1 MLSMTLIVG
10 AIIFLTLSVMTLL
23 SRSSE
28 QPQRTLDP
36 YLRSD
41 RSELE
46 QVLGLREICRSVLNT
61 KSLRFVA
68 TNAPAEVVS
77 SYGTEQQR
85 LARLSLRFA
94 SAALVQR
101 LAHEGSFVSG
111 CSGTLQPLLSKLKHA
126 LVLGVCTVGRVG
138 LAVLRGLSTGIPQR
152 LQILVSAK
160 ILTNV
165 GNLLV
170 DTERGDKPISKA
182 LSDERILCETSTAV
196 SHEGSSLDAVR
207 EDILRAL
214 RVSLPNDLS
223 RLIFLAILRDN
234 NSGHY
239 YHPEVAQ
246 RFSAEVADRAM
257 LACHHQ
263 IYERVVALPLEDL
276 TDQLDAYM
284 ATVPAPKERL
294 IESWTK
300 LRAYRATIPMDADPI
315 STEIFFMKVE
325 VAVAILEARLPSRI
339 QRLEQK

>member
-1 MLSMTLIVG
+1 MLSMTLVVG
-10 AIIFLTLSVMTLL
+10 AILLLTLSVMSSL

-28 QPQRTLDP
+28 QPLRTRDP

-41 RSELE
+41 RRELASM
-46 QVLGLREICRSVLNT
+46 LGLREVCRSVLNT
-61 KSLRFVA
+61 NSLRFVA
-68 TNAPAEVVS
+68 ANAPAEVVS
-77 SYGTEQQR
+77 SYGSEQQR
-85 LARLSLRFA
+85 LARLSLQLA
-94 SAALVQR
+94 SAALFQR
-101 LAHEGSFVSG
+101 LARDGVVVGDPSH
-111 CSGTLQPLLSKLKHA
+111 TLQTLPSKLKGA
-126 LVLGVCTVGRVG
+126 LLLSVCTVGRAG
-138 LAVLRGLSTGIPQR
+138 LGVLRGFSTGIPQR

-165 GNLLV
+165 GNLV
-170 DTERGDKPISKA
+170 IGAERDDKPTYKA
-182 LSDERILCETSTAV
+182 LSDEWALCENSTGE
-196 SHEGSSLDAVR
+196 SREDSSQDAVR
-207 EDILRAL
+207 KDVMRAL
-214 RVSLPNDLS
+214 RASLPNDLS
-223 RLIFLAILRDN
+223 RLIFLATLRDN

-246 RFSAEVADRAM
+246 RFSVEVADRAM

-276 TDQLDAYM
+276 TDQLEAYM

-325 VAVAILEARLPSRI
+325 VAVAILEARLPGRV
-339 QRLEQK
+339 Q

>member
-1 MLSMTLIVG
+1 MLSMTLLIGTILALLV
-10 AIIFLTLSVMTLL
+10 LTSL
-23 SRSSE
+23 SRSGE
-28 QPQRTLDP
+28 QPQGTLDP
-36 YLRSD
+36 YLRPD
-41 RSELE
+41 RREPES
-46 QVLGLREICRSVLNT
+46 VLGLREVCRSVLNT
-61 KSLRFVA
+61 NSLRFVA
-68 TNAPAEVVS
+68 ANAPAEVVS

-85 LARLSLRFA
+85 LARLSLQVA

-101 LAHEGSFVSG
+101 LAHDGGFVGSSR
-111 CSGTLQPLLSKLKHA
+111 TLQSPLSKLKGA
-126 LVLGVCTVGRVG
+126 LLLGVCTVGRAG
-138 LAVLRGLSTGIPQR
+138 LGVLRGLSTGIPQR

-170 DTERGDKPISKA
+170 DTERGDKPTSKA
-182 LSDERILCETSTAV
+182 LSEERILCEASTEV
-196 SHEGSSLDAVR
+196 SHDESSLDAVR
-207 EDILRAL
+207 DDILRAL
-214 RVSLPNDLS
+214 RASLPNDLS

-246 RFSAEVADRAM
+246 RFSVEVADRAM

-284 ATVPAPKERL
+284 ATVRAPKERL

-315 STEIFFMKVE
+315 STEIFFMKVG
-325 VAVAILEARLPSRI
+325 VAVAILEARLPGRI
-339 QRLEQK
+339 Q

>member
-1 MLSMTLIVG
+1 MS
-10 AIIFLTLSVMTLL
+10 SL

-28 QPQRTLDP
+28 QPQGTLDP

-41 RSELE
+41 RRKPES
-46 QVLGLREICRSVLNT
+46 VLGLREVCRSVLNT
-61 KSLRFVA
+61 NSLRFVA
-68 TNAPAEVVS
+68 ANAPAEVVS

-85 LARLSLRFA
+85 LARLSLQVA

-101 LAHEGSFVSG
+101 LAHDSDFLGSSP
-111 CSGTLQPLLSKLKHA
+111 TLRSPLSKLKGA
-126 LVLGVCTVGRVG
+126 LLLGVCTVGRVG
-138 LAVLRGLSTGIPQR
+138 LAIVRGLSTGIPQR

-170 DTERGDKPISKA
+170 DTERGDKPTSKA
-182 LSDERILCETSTAV
+182 LSEERILCSAPTDV
-196 SHEGSSLDAVR
+196 SHEESSLDAVR
-207 EDILRAL
+207 DDVLRAL

-239 YHPEVAQ
+239 YHPEVAR
-246 RFSAEVADRAM
+246 RFSVEVADRAM

-276 TDQLDAYM
+276 TDQLDAYL
-284 ATVPAPKERL
+284 ATVRAPKERL

-315 STEIFFMKVE
+315 STEIFFMKVG
-325 VAVAILEARLPSRI
+325 VAVAILEARLPGRI
-339 QRLEQK
+339 Q

>member
-1 MLSMTLIVG
+1 MLSMTLLIGTILALLV
-10 AIIFLTLSVMTLL
+10 LTSL
-23 SRSSE
+23 SRNGE
-28 QPQRTLDP
+28 QPPRTLDHH
-36 YLRSD
+36 LRSG
-41 RSELE
+41 RTGPVS
-46 QVLGLREICRSVLNT
+46 VPGLREVCRSLLNSN
-61 KSLRFVA
+61 SLRFVA
-68 TNAPAEVVS
+68 ANAPAEVVS
-77 SYGTEQQR
+77 TYGTEQQR
-85 LARLSLRFA
+85 LARLSLQAA

-101 LAHEGSFVSG
+101 LSHDGGFGGSS
-111 CSGTLQPLLSKLKHA
+111 STLRSPLSKVKGA
-126 LVLGVCTVGRVG
+126 LLLGVCTVGRVG
-138 LAVLRGLSTGIPQR
+138 LGVLRGLSTGIPQR

-170 DTERGDKPISKA
+170 DTERGDKPTSNA
-182 LSDERILCETSTAV
+182 LSDERTLCETSTEV
-196 SHEGSSLDAVR
+196 SHEGPSQDAVK

-246 RFSAEVADRAM
+246 RFSVEVADRAM

-284 ATVPAPKERL
+284 ATVRAPKERL

-315 STEIFFMKVE
+315 STEIFFMKVG
-325 VAVAILEARLPSRI
+325 VAVAILEARLPDRI
-339 QRLEQK
+339 Q

>member
-1 MLSMTLIVG
+1 MLSMTVLVG
-10 AIIFLTLSVMTLL
+10 TILALLVLTSL

-28 QPQRTLDP
+28 RPPRTLDP

-41 RSELE
+41 RREPES
-46 QVLGLREICRSVLNT
+46 VLGLREVCRSVLNT
-61 KSLRFVA
+61 TSLRFVA
-68 TNAPAEVVS
+68 ANAPAEIVS

-85 LARLSLRFA
+85 LARLSLQVA

-101 LAHEGSFVSG
+101 LAHDGGFVGSSP
-111 CSGTLQPLLSKLKHA
+111 TLQSPLSKLKGA
-126 LVLGVCTVGRVG
+126 LLLGACAVGRVG
-138 LAVLRGLSTGIPQR
+138 LGVLRGLSTGIPQR
-152 LQILVSAK
+152 FQILVSAK

-170 DTERGDKPISKA
+170 DRESGYKPISKG
-182 LSDERILCETSTAV
+182 LSDERILRETSTAV
-196 SHEGSSLDAVR
+196 SHEESSLDVVR
-207 EDILRAL
+207 DDILRAL
-214 RVSLPNDLS
+214 RVSLPNELS

-246 RFSAEVADRAM
+246 RFSVEVADRAM

-263 IYERVVALPLEDL
+263 IYERVVALRLEDL

-284 ATVPAPKERL
+284 ATVRAPKERL

-315 STEIFFMKVE
+315 STEIFFMKVG
-325 VAVAILEARLPSRI
+325 VAVAILEARLPGRI
-339 QRLEQK
+339 Q

>member
-1 MLSMTLIVG
+1 MLSMTLIVC
-10 AIIFLTLSVMTLL
+10 AILFLTLSVMSSL

-28 QPQRTLDP
+28 QPQGTLDP

-41 RSELE
+41 RRKPES
-46 QVLGLREICRSVLNT
+46 VLGLREVCRSVLNT
-61 KSLRFVA
+61 NSLRFVA
-68 TNAPAEVVS
+68 ANAPAEVVS

-85 LARLSLRFA
+85 LARLSLQVA

-101 LAHEGSFVSG
+101 LAHDSDFVGSSP
-111 CSGTLQPLLSKLKHA
+111 TLRSPLSKLKGA
-126 LVLGVCTVGRVG
+126 LLLGVCTVGRVG
-138 LAVLRGLSTGIPQR
+138 LAIVRGLSTGIPQR

-170 DTERGDKPISKA
+170 DTERGDKPTSKA
-182 LSDERILCETSTAV
+182 LSEERILCSAPTDV
-196 SHEGSSLDAVR
+196 SHEESSLDAVR
-207 EDILRAL
+207 DDVLRAL

-246 RFSAEVADRAM
+246 RFSVEVADRAM

-284 ATVPAPKERL
+284 ATVRAPKERL

-315 STEIFFMKVE
+315 STEIFFMKVG
-325 VAVAILEARLPSRI
+325 VAVAILEARLPGRI
-339 QRLEQK
+339 Q